1 MGEVERV
8 ASQTG
13 IWENFLSS
21 RSNECINMLLSVRQ
35 KMRQAATEAAEIRFI
50 LWGLKQDQEEAGVEQ
65 VAGDIYFQEYISDDG
80 AFKDK
85 FPV

>member
-1 MGEVERV
+1 
-8 ASQTG
+8 
-13 IWENFLSS
+13 
-21 RSNECINMLLSVRQ
+21 
-35 KMRQAATEAAEIRFI
+35 MRQAATEAAEIRFI